1 MVIQRIRSNIKI
13 LAVILGS
20 LILIYLS
27 LCVLILPRLLTSK
40 IPELI
45 EQDTGRKAL
54 VTKIQIQPFPLVIRV
69 QGFEMQEAGDFYETA
84 KQKLFTIIKPEED
97 RLKRLASAR
106 AQVISNYMVQQGI
119 ASERLFI
126 LDTVIDPERNTK
138 YISVVMSLNSN

>member
-27 LCVLILPRLLTSK
+27 LCALILPRLLTSK

-54 VTKIQIQPFPLVIRV
+54 VTKFRFSPFL
-69 QGFEMQEAGDFYETA
+69 
-84 KQKLFTIIKPEED
+84 
-97 RLKRLASAR
+97 
-106 AQVISNYMVQQGI
+106 
-119 ASERLFI
+119 
-126 LDTVIDPERNTK
+126 
-138 YISVVMSLNSN
+138 

>member
-1 MVIQRIRSNIKI
+1 
-13 LAVILGS
+13 
-20 LILIYLS
+20 
-27 LCVLILPRLLTSK
+27 
-40 IPELI
+40 
-45 EQDTGRKAL
+45 
-54 VTKIQIQPFPLVIRV
+54 V